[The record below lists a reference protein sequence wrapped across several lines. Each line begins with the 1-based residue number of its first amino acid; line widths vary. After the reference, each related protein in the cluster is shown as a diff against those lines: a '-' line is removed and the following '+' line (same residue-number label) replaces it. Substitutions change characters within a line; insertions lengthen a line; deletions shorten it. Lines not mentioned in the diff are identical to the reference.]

1 MSMATRRLQT
11 ELLAHAGR
19 LLLEYNES
27 TGAIH
32 RALEATAG
40 VLTDQACHVAVSY
53 GGVAVSL
60 AGEAPVLLPVRE
72 LRYNTAV
79 QARVHAILEQVRR
92 GEVDPATALAR
103 LRKVE
108 ADTPRHPRRV
118 AILVF
123 AAAAASLAGL
133 LGADAGTV
141 AVAGLSAGLG
151 LLARQE
157 LGRRHFSVLTLPLTA
172 AFLGAVLGGL
182 AIRLGWTRTPELVL
196 IVPALMLVPGPH
208 LINGV
213 LDLVDNYLPM
223 SMARLGLATGILL
236 ANALGIVFGIE
247 LTLPGARLPEQ
258 GADADHINL
267 VSDLVLAGVVTCGF
281 AVFYNSPWKQVGMA
295 ALGGMAGHGLRF
307 LALEAGCRLEAATF
321 LGGLAVGAVSG
332 WLARSGK
339 TPFAVIA
346 FAGAVTMMPGLHIY
360 RALGGALQLARQADE
375 TAPAA
380 MAGALGNALQSC
392 LVVGGL
398 TLGLVLG
405 AKVVPA
411 PSGAVGS
418 PKPSSA
424 DLNTDEA
431 DPADSGQTGCFSE
444 QANR

>member
-1 MSMATRRLQT
+1 VPMDTRRLQT
-11 ELLAHAGR
+11 ELLVHAGR
-19 LLLEYNES
+19 LLLEFNES

-32 RALEATAG
+32 RALEATAE
-40 VLTDQACHVAVSY
+40 VLTDQACHVTVYY

-79 QARVHAILEQVRR
+79 QAGVHAVLEQMRR
-92 GEVDPATALAR
+92 GEVDLAMALAR

-108 ADTPRHPRRV
+108 ADTPRHSGRV
-118 AILVF
+118 AIPVF
-123 AAAAASLAGL
+123 AIAAASLAGL
-133 LGADAGTV
+133 LGADPGTV
-141 AVAGLSAGLG
+141 LVTGLSAGLG

-157 LGRRHFSVLTLPLTA
+157 LARRHFNVLTLPLIA
-172 AFLGAVLGGL
+172 AFLGAVVGGL

-247 LTLPGARLPEQ
+247 LMLPGVHLPEQ
-258 GADADHINL
+258 GANVEHINL
-267 VSDLVLAGVVTCGF
+267 VSDLVLAGVATCGF

-295 ALGGMAGHGLRF
+295 ALGGMAGHGLRY
-307 LALEAGCRLEAATF
+307 LALEAGCRLQVATF

-360 RALGGALQLARQADE
+360 RALGGALQLARQANE
-375 TAPAA
+375 IAPAA

-405 AKVVPA
+405 DRVVPTV
-411 PSGAVGS
+411 SGAIVS

-424 DLNTDEA
+424 ALNTDEA
-431 DPADSGQTGCFSE
+431 GPAGGGQTDCFSE
-444 QANR
+444 HANR

>member
-1 MSMATRRLQT
+1 MRIT
-11 ELLAHAGR
+11 
-19 LLLEYNES
+19 S
-27 TGAIH
+27 TSSPI
-32 RALEATAG
+32 
-40 VLTDQACHVAVSY
+40 
-53 GGVAVSL
+53 
-60 AGEAPVLLPVRE
+60 
-72 LRYNTAV
+72 
-79 QARVHAILEQVRR
+79 
-92 GEVDPATALAR
+92 
-103 LRKVE
+103 
-108 ADTPRHPRRV
+108 
-118 AILVF
+118 
-123 AAAAASLAGL
+123 
-133 LGADAGTV
+133 
-141 AVAGLSAGLG
+141 
-151 LLARQE
+151 
-157 LGRRHFSVLTLPLTA
+157 
-172 AFLGAVLGGL
+172 
-182 AIRLGWTRTPELVL
+182 
-196 IVPALMLVPGPH
+196 M
-208 LINGV
+208 
-213 LDLVDNYLPM
+213 
-223 SMARLGLATGILL
+223 
-236 ANALGIVFGIE
+236 
-247 LTLPGARLPEQ
+247 
-258 GADADHINL
+258 
-267 VSDLVLAGVVTCGF
+267 VLAGVVTCGF

-405 AKVVPA
+405 ARVVPA

-418 PKPSSA
+418 PIPSSA